1 MSFFM
6 PKSFLTRHLTMRTY
20 GGYAA
25 RAGITLRPEN
35 RRRHV
40 PGSPRMT
47 TTRVLIIED
56 DKDIVEL
63 VRYNLAHEGFQVTAI
78 ADGASGLAQ
87 IRKSPPDVLLLDLM
101 LPKLSGLEICK
112 EVRRDVSLNRL
123 PILMVT
129 ARSEEADRVVGLE
142 MGADD
147 YVTKPFSPRELVA
160 RVKALLRRAA
170 PADEPERSIEI
181 GSLLIDPSSYRVSR
195 GGKGITLSTLEF
207 RLLYHLASRPNK
219 VFTRDQLLDTV
230 WGTDRFVTPR
240 SVDVYIRR
248 LREKIEADSEKPVYL
263 KTIRGAGYMFEVEP
277 ELSRTERGARA
288 S

>member
-1 MSFFM
+1 
-6 PKSFLTRHLTMRTY
+6 
-20 GGYAA
+20 
-25 RAGITLRPEN
+25 
-35 RRRHV
+35 
-40 PGSPRMT
+40 MT
-47 TTRVLIIED
+47 TSRILIIED

-78 ADGASGLAQ
+78 GDGASGLAQ

-129 ARSEEADRVVGLE
+129 ARGEEADRIVGLE

-170 PADEPERSIEI
+170 PAGEIERSIEI
-181 GSLLIDPSSYRVSR
+181 GALVIDPSSYRVTR
-195 GGKGITLSTLEF
+195 AGKAVTLSTLEF

-248 LREKIEADSEKPVYL
+248 LREKIEADSERPVYL
-263 KTIRGAGYMFEVEP
+263 KTVRGAGYMFEVEP
-277 ELSRTERGARA
+277 GLSHAERGARA

>member
-1 MSFFM
+1 
-6 PKSFLTRHLTMRTY
+6 MRTY

-101 LPKLSGLEICK
+101 LPSSPAWEICK
-112 EVRRDVSLNRL
+112 EV
-123 PILMVT
+123 
-129 ARSEEADRVVGLE
+129 
-142 MGADD
+142 
-147 YVTKPFSPRELVA
+147 
-160 RVKALLRRAA
+160 
-170 PADEPERSIEI
+170 PA
-181 GSLLIDPSSYRVSR
+181 
-195 GGKGITLSTLEF
+195 
-207 RLLYHLASRPNK
+207 
-219 VFTRDQLLDTV
+219 
-230 WGTDRFVTPR
+230 
-240 SVDVYIRR
+240 
-248 LREKIEADSEKPVYL
+248 
-263 KTIRGAGYMFEVEP
+263 
-277 ELSRTERGARA
+277 
-288 S
+288 